1 MKRKQLIYISIILLL
16 GSITSC
22 QTTKMIDG
30 NGFGGS
36 GLSNSKMNQ
45 SPKRQTYIENTLGSE
60 ASVENSTN
68 QKSTIAEITVSKT
81 AFVETHK
88 SYKNT
93 AHLLK
98 KCPKIS
104 RYKNPENIVLKPKNS
119 VAKENSQGGS
129 KLGMWLLFI
138 LGIPITIVGFLI
150 TMVGIFDSLFGGA
163 LLTNIGL
170 IMFALGVFFIWRAF
184 KIRKK
189 LKNGE

>member
-30 NGFGGS
+30 NCFGGS

-68 QKSTIAEITVSKT
+68 QKSTIAEIPASET
-81 AFVETHK
+81 AREESYK
-88 SYKNT
+88 SYKNV
-93 AHLLK
+93 AYLLK
-98 KCPKIS
+98 KNLVSSK
-104 RYKNPENIVLKPKNS
+104 KNIENIKDQPTNS
-119 VAKENSQGGS
+119 TAIDKTKDGS
-129 KLGMWLLFI
+129 KFGMWILFI
-138 LGIPITIVGFLI
+138 LGFPIAIVGFLL